1 VQKIAANFMSVVIL
15 LVEGQAAV
23 GDYVEMDGGEAGVI
37 VRMTA
42 RAAIL
47 KPAIVAGSL
56 FQIKISSPHGL

>member
-1 VQKIAANFMSVVIL
+1 MSGVIL

-42 RAAIL
+42 RAVIL
-47 KPAIVAGSL
+47 ETYDRR
-56 FQIKISSPHGL
+56 